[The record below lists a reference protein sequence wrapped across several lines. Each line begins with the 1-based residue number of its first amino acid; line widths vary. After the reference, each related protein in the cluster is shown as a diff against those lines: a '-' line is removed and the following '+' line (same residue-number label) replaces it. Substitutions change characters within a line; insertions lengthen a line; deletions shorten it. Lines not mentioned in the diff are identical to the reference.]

1 MKLPLRN
8 LHRDLG
14 YFYMGLII
22 SFAFSGILQNHRDA
36 WKPEKYTASEK
47 SISINPMSINKMEE
61 DQAKT
66 LGKSLGIEDKFRRVM
81 IKEGK
86 LKISYEN
93 NDLEIDL
100 ASGKGEIVT
109 YGKTPLISQ
118 MHYLHKSTSNWWIY
132 YSDIF
137 GISLILL
144 AISGSFMIEKGKN
157 TFRLRGWKLAVA
169 GLIFP
174 ILIVIFFAL

>member
-1 MKLPLRN
+1 MKLTRRD

-22 SFAFSGILQNHRDA
+22 SFAFSGILQNHRDT
-36 WKPEKYTASEK
+36 WKPEKYITTEK
-47 SISINPMSINKMEE
+47 LISIAPSSINKMEE
-61 DQAKT
+61 DEAKK
-66 LGKSLGIEDKFRRVM
+66 LGKSMGIEDKFRRVM

-93 NDLEIDL
+93 NELEIDL
-100 ASGKGEIVT
+100 KSGKGEIVT
-109 YGKTPLISQ
+109 YEKTPLISQ

-137 GISLILL
+137 GISLIIL
-144 AISGSFMIEKGKN
+144 AISGSLMIEKGKN
-157 TFRLRGWKLAVA
+157 TFRVRGWKLAVA
-169 GLIFP
+169 GLTFP